1 MNIEDLT
8 ERILEE
14 TDYIEDA
21 TENGYPQYTET
32 EAVNAAHAIQSKE
45 EMEILQNLRYGETLY
60 DTHYAGIGQDLK
72 RWEENNLIE
81 RPEKGEELVKIT
93 RLTQTYLRYQ
103 EQI

>member
-1 MNIEDLT
+1 MNIEELT

-14 TDYIEDA
+14 TDYLEDA

-32 EAVNAAHAIQSKE
+32 EATKAAYAIQSKE
-45 EMEILQNLRYGETLY
+45 ELETLQNLRYGETLY
-60 DTHYAGIGQDLK
+60 DTHYTGIGQDLR
-72 RWEENNLIE
+72 RWEEHNLIE
-81 RPEKGEELVKIT
+81 RPEKGDELVKIT